1 MLLPCVG
8 HSLPLAPFY
17 SSLTFHVPALKLQL
31 NEKPLFCPCLIIMQ
45 MPVLLQCDPH
55 RPESLCEPVQ
65 NSVAWG
71 PQLLTSLK
79 LLGALVSEAWVIDL
93 YV

>member
-31 NEKPLFCPCLIIMQ
+31 NKKNLSFAPALSSCRCQSSYNVTPI
-45 MPVLLQCDPH
+45 PPSPSV
-55 RPESLCEPVQ
+55 SLCRTAWPGVP
-65 NSVAWG
+65 NSSLPSSCSVPWFQKFG
-71 PQLLTSLK
+71 LLT
-79 LLGALVSEAWVIDL
+79 
-93 YV
+93 